1 MMRKVDKLPRIKSK
15 PFPHVVVRDFLD
27 TSTLDL
33 VIDALAGLE
42 YDFKES
48 DLFSY
53 WASVE
58 LTDINH
64 PAINILRDDLGDK
77 SWRDKV
83 SESFNVKTLSK
94 IDMAAYVYGLGDFLL
109 PHDDQVEGRIIA
121 YSLHLTPEITDEM
134 GGSLN
139 VFEADTEGKSK
150 LVDSIIPD
158 YNSLIMFEVSDNS
171 WHEVSE
177 ILMDIQRLT
186 VTGWYHG

>member
-1 MMRKVDKLPRIKSK
+1 MRNVDKLPKIKSR
-15 PFPHVVVRDFLD
+15 PFKHVVVKNFLD
-27 TSTLDL
+27 PPTLDL

-53 WASVE
+53 WASID

-64 PAINILRDDLGDK
+64 PAINILRDDLGGEV
-77 SWRDKV
+77 WRKKV
-83 SESFNVKTLSK
+83 AESFKVKKLSN

-121 YSLHLTPEITDEM
+121 YSLHLTPEITEKM
-134 GGSLN
+134 GGALN
-139 VFEADTEGKSK
+139 IFKANDAGKSK
-150 LVDSIIPD
+150 LVDSIIPE
-158 YNSLIMFEVSDNS
+158 YNSLIMFEVSDSS
-171 WHEVSE
+171 WHQVSE
-177 ILMDIQRLT
+177 IMQDIQRLT

>member
-1 MMRKVDKLPRIKSK
+1 MRKADKIPRIKLL
-15 PFPHVVVRDFLD
+15 PFPHVVVKNFLD
-27 TSTLDL
+27 SPTLDL
-33 VIDALAGLE
+33 AIDALAGLE

-58 LTDINH
+58 LTDVNH
-64 PAINILRDDLGDK
+64 PAINILRDDLGDQV
-77 SWRDKV
+77 WRKKV
-83 SESFNVKTLSK
+83 AESFKTKKLSS

-134 GGSLN
+134 GGALNIFKADKDGQSELVNSL
-139 VFEADTEGKSK
+139 
-150 LVDSIIPD
+150 IPE
-158 YNSLIMFEVSDNS
+158 YNSLIMFEVSDRS
-171 WHEVSE
+171 WHEVNE
-177 ILMDIQRLT
+177 IVRDIQRLT

>member
-1 MMRKVDKLPRIKSK
+1 MRKVAKIPKIKSK
-15 PFPHVVVRDFLD
+15 PFPHVVVKDFLD
-27 TSTLDL
+27 EPTLDL

-64 PAINILRDDLGDK
+64 PAINILRDDIGDK
-77 SWRDKV
+77 SWRDNV
-83 SESFNVKTLSK
+83 SKSFNVKKLSN

-121 YSLHLTPEITDEM
+121 YSLHLTPEINKEM
-134 GGSLN
+134 GGALN
-139 VFEADTEGKSK
+139 LFEADNTGKSK
-150 LVDSIIPD
+150 LVDSIIPE
-158 YNSLIMFEVSDNS
+158 YNSLIMFEVSNHS

-177 ILMDIQRLT
+177 ILIDIQRLT

>member
-1 MMRKVDKLPRIKSK
+1 MRNVDKLPRIKSR
-15 PFPHVVVRDFLD
+15 PFKHVVVKNFLD
-27 TSTLDL
+27 PPTLDL

-53 WASVE
+53 WASID

-64 PAINILRDDLGDK
+64 PAINILRDDLGGEI
-77 SWRDKV
+77 WRKKV
-83 SESFNVKTLSK
+83 AESFKAKKLSS

-121 YSLHLTPEITDEM
+121 YSLHLTPEITEKM
-134 GGSLN
+134 GGALN
-139 VFEADTEGKSK
+139 IFKANDAGKSK
-150 LVDSIIPD
+150 LVDSIIPE
-158 YNSLIMFEVSDNS
+158 YNSLIMFEVSDSS
-171 WHEVSE
+171 WHQVSE
-177 ILMDIQRLT
+177 IMQDIQRLT

>member
-1 MMRKVDKLPRIKSK
+1 MRNVDKLPRIKSR
-15 PFPHVVVRDFLD
+15 PFKHVVVKNFLD
-27 TSTLDL
+27 PPTLDL

-53 WASVE
+53 WASID

-64 PAINILRDDLGDK
+64 PAINILRDDLGGEI
-77 SWRDKV
+77 WRKKV
-83 SESFNVKTLSK
+83 AESFKTKKLSS

-109 PHDDQVEGRIIA
+109 PHDDQVEGRVIA
-121 YSLHLTPEITDEM
+121 YSLHLTPEITEKM

-139 VFEADTEGKSK
+139 IFKANDAGKSK
-150 LVDSIIPD
+150 LVDSIIPE
-158 YNSLIMFEVSDNS
+158 YNSLIMFEVSDSS
-171 WHEVSE
+171 WHQVSE
-177 ILMDIQRLT
+177 IMQDIQRLT

>member
-1 MMRKVDKLPRIKSK
+1 MRKADKIPRVKLL
-15 PFPHVVVRDFLD
+15 PFPHVVVRNFLD
-27 TSTLDL
+27 SPTLDL
-33 VIDALAGLE
+33 AIDALAGLE

-58 LTDINH
+58 LTDVNH
-64 PAINILRDDLGDK
+64 PAINILRDDLGDQV
-77 SWRDKV
+77 WRKKV
-83 SESFNVKTLSK
+83 AESFKIKKLSS

-134 GGSLN
+134 GGALN
-139 VFEADTEGKSK
+139 IFKADKDGKSK
-150 LVDSIIPD
+150 LVNSLIPE
-158 YNSLIMFEVSDNS
+158 YNSLIMFEVSDRS
-171 WHEVSE
+171 WHEVNE
-177 ILMDIQRLT
+177 IVRDIQRLT

>member
-1 MMRKVDKLPRIKSK
+1 MRKAKQIPKVKKN
-15 PFPHVVVRDFLD
+15 PFPYVIVNDFLD
-27 TSTLDL
+27 SNTLDL

-77 SWRDKV
+77 PWREKV
-83 SESFNVKTLSK
+83 SKSFNVKELSN

-121 YSLHLTPEITDEM
+121 YSLHLTPEITEEM
-134 GGSLN
+134 GGALN
-139 VFEADTEGKSK
+139 VFEADDKVKSK
-150 LVDSIIPD
+150 LVDSIIPE
-158 YNSLIMFEVSDNS
+158 YNSLIMFEVSDHS

>member
-1 MMRKVDKLPRIKSK
+1 MRNVDKLPKIKSR
-15 PFPHVVVRDFLD
+15 PFKHVVVKNFLD
-27 TSTLDL
+27 SPTLDL

-53 WASVE
+53 WASID

-64 PAINILRDDLGDK
+64 PAINILRDDLGGEI
-77 SWRDKV
+77 WRKKV
-83 SESFNVKTLSK
+83 AESFKAKKLSS

-121 YSLHLTPEITDEM
+121 YSLHLTPEITEKM
-134 GGSLN
+134 GGALN
-139 VFEADTEGKSK
+139 IFKANDAGKSK
-150 LVDSIIPD
+150 LVDSIIPE
-158 YNSLIMFEVSDNS
+158 YNSLIMFEVSDSS
-171 WHEVSE
+171 WHQVSE
-177 ILMDIQRLT
+177 IMLDIQRLT

>member
-1 MMRKVDKLPRIKSK
+1 MRNIDELPRIKSR
-15 PFPHVVVRDFLD
+15 PFKHVVVKNFLD
-27 TSTLDL
+27 PSTLDL

-53 WASVE
+53 WASID

-64 PAINILRDDLGDK
+64 PAINILRDDLGGEI
-77 SWRDKV
+77 WRKKV
-83 SESFNVKTLSK
+83 AESFKVKKLSN

-121 YSLHLTPEITDEM
+121 YSLHLTPEITEKM
-134 GGSLN
+134 GGALN
-139 VFEADTEGKSK
+139 IFKANSAGKSK
-150 LVDSIIPD
+150 LVDSIIPE
-158 YNSLIMFEVSDNS
+158 YNSLIMFEVSDSS
-171 WHEVSE
+171 WHQVSE
-177 ILMDIQRLT
+177 IMQDIQRLT